1 MSNTPHPGP
10 DLPESAVSDP
20 SMDDILASIRRILSE
35 EDEQHASD
43 APHDGD
49 DDVLT
54 LDSSMLLEP
63 DTPAPPPDELPPP
76 QPEPLA
82 PSDVAP
88 SVVVPSVVVPSV
100 VVPSFVAP
108 ALPPLPPVE
117 APIMSQ
123 PNSLLSSTVAATAT
137 QAMSEL
143 VNSLHT
149 ERQTAVYRGGPTLE
163 DLVRDEM
170 RPLLA
175 TWLDT
180 HLPEMVERVVR
191 NEIERL
197 AGRALA

>member
-1 MSNTPHPGP
+1 MSNTPHSGP
-10 DLPESAVSDP
+10 DFPESAVSDP

-82 PSDVAP
+82 PSVVA
-88 SVVVPSVVVPSV
+88 PSVVVPSV